1 MAVNIQKFRSNISTA
16 AIFVGFLPS
25 HLIFIVSCLIVK
37 LLRIF
42 CLNFQGAGST
52 LY

>member
-1 MAVNIQKFRSNISTA
+1 MAVNIQKFRSNIST